1 MLIDDIVDFVFP
13 RHCIICKK
21 RLTRQEKYICIPC
34 YGLIPRTQFHT
45 VESSDLEKLF
55 WVCADKVK
63 IGRAVSFFYYT
74 DTCREI
80 LFKLKYKKNPRI
92 GTYIVSQY
100 VKEIE
105 TSGFFDGIDMIVPIP
120 LHWIRQCKRGYNQ
133 SDYIA
138 EGISKMMGI
147 PICTKAVKRV
157 VNNKSQTLMRRSERA
172 DNVKNIFRLIHPEM
186 LTNRHVLIVDD
197 VVTTGSTIISCIGEI
212 AKATNVKVSVLAL
225 SYAGQTTVPQR
236 TGEPFPFIPISAES
250 LSKL

>member
-1 MLIDDIVDFVFP
+1 MLIDDILDFIFP
-13 RHCIICKK
+13 RYCIICNK

-34 YGLIPRTQFHT
+34 YSHMPRTMFHT
-45 VESSDLEKLF
+45 VEHSDMEKQF
-55 WVCADKVK
+55 WICADKVK

-74 DTCREI
+74 DTYKEI
-80 LFKLKYKKNPRI
+80 LLNLKYKRNPKI

-100 VKEIE
+100 IKEIE
-105 TSGFFDGIDMIVPIP
+105 KSGFFDDIDMIVPIP
-120 LHWIRQCKRGYNQ
+120 LHWIRCCKRGYNQ

-138 EGISKMMGI
+138 EGISKMIGI

-157 VNNKSQTLMRRSERA
+157 VNNKSQTLMRKSERQK
-172 DNVKNIFRLIHPEM
+172 NVENIFRLIHPEM
-186 LTNRHVLIVDD
+186 LTNKHVLIVDD

-225 SYAGQTTVPQR
+225 AYAGQTLVPQNNL
-236 TGEPFPFIPISAES
+236 EPLPSVSISVES